1 MVLDIK
7 KKGDLKMRN
16 KTETVKQYLGAMKV
30 EERENG
36 YYIRFR
42 KSKTNKILVDEYYEI
57 SKLEDDDTVRL
68 SDYELLITETEFE
81 RIYQIYISKLYAREV

>member
-1 MVLDIK
+1 
-7 KKGDLKMRN
+7 MRD
-16 KTETVKQYLGAMKV
+16 KTEIVKGYLGAMKV
-30 EERENG
+30 EQREDG

-57 SKLEDDDTVRL
+57 SKLEDDGTVKL

-81 RIYQIYISKLYAREV
+81 RIYQMYMSKLYAREV

>member
-1 MVLDIK
+1 M
-7 KKGDLKMRN
+7 N
-16 KTETVKQYLGAMKV
+16 KIEDVKNYLGALKV
-30 EERENG
+30 EQKENG

-57 SKLEDDDTVRL
+57 SKLEDDGTVRL

>member
-1 MVLDIK
+1 
-7 KKGDLKMRN
+7 MRD
-16 KTETVKQYLGAMKV
+16 KTEIVKEYLGAMKV
-30 EERENG
+30 EEREKG

-57 SKLEDDDTVRL
+57 SKLEDDGTVSL

-81 RIYQIYISKLYAREV
+81 RIYRMYMDKLFAREVWNFSKFIY

>member
-1 MVLDIK
+1 MDKI
-7 KKGDLKMRN
+7 
-16 KTETVKQYLGAMKV
+16 ETVKDFLHAMRI

-57 SKLEDDDTVRL
+57 SKLEDDDIVRL
-68 SDYELLITETEFE
+68 SDYELLITKTEFE
-81 RIYQIYISKLYAREV
+81 RLYKMYMDKLYAREV

>member
-1 MVLDIK
+1 MDKI
-7 KKGDLKMRN
+7 
-16 KTETVKQYLGAMKV
+16 ETVKDFLHAMRI

-57 SKLEDDDTVRL
+57 SKLEDDDIVRL
-68 SDYELLITETEFE
+68 SDYELLITKTEFE
-81 RIYQIYISKLYAREV
+81 RLYKMYMDKLYAREVYNR

>member
-1 MVLDIK
+1 MQD
-7 KKGDLKMRN
+7 
-16 KTETVKQYLGAMKV
+16 KTEIVKEYLGAMKV
-30 EERENG
+30 IKRENC

-57 SKLEDDDTVRL
+57 SKLEDDDIVRL

-81 RIYQIYISKLYAREV
+81 RIYQMYIDKLYAREV